1 MRKPLVTLPLLALL
15 LAAAPSHAEPTFD
28 AKALLK
34 EAESRAA
41 DAKEVVEAES
51 VGMRRYD
58 SDCVTF
64 TFSPT
69 DANVSETVYLRSTEW
84 VEECTHT
91 GDPRHGGGRQCWE
104 RPGMTYNERVRIT
117 LQDRQ
122 ELFPW
127 EYDKFRVCL
136 QGPWLNWDDVATA
149 YEYKSVRGGSRD
161 GDIVL
166 APVKKLR
173 MRPDPTGILM
183 KPLTS
188 SMVLGLTDKWINYYA
203 KDGEKVVL
211 KVVFKKDVP
220 NWFDPTLLE
229 TELEFPVVPENIDL
243 TAYAAKF
250 SEKLQAGK
258 KYYVKLSFK
267 RVGRISKED
276 WVDAGET
283 SPVAYQP
290 SLLARLR

>member
-1 MRKPLVTLPLLALL
+1 MPLVTLPLLALVL
-15 LAAAPSHAEPTFD
+15 CAAVPSYAEPAFD
-28 AKALLK
+28 AGALLK
-34 EAESRAA
+34 EAKSRAA
-41 DAKEVVEAES
+41 DSKDAVQAES
-51 VGMRRYD
+51 VGFRRYD

-64 TFSPT
+64 TFNPG
-69 DANVSETVYLRSTEW
+69 DAPVSETVYLRSTEW
-84 VEECTHT
+84 VEECHQT

-117 LQDRQ
+117 IQDRQ

-183 KPLTS
+183 KPLSS
-188 SMVLGLTDKWINYYA
+188 SMSLPLTDKWADYYA
-203 KDGEKVVL
+203 KADEKVVL
-211 KVVFKKDVP
+211 KLTFKKDVP

-229 TELEFPVVPENIDL
+229 TEVEFPTVPAQVDL
-243 TAYAAKF
+243 LQFASKF

-276 WVDAGET
+276 WVEAGET
-283 SPVAYQP
+283 TPVAYQP
-290 SLLARLR
+290 TLLARLP

>member
-28 AKALLK
+28 AKALLN

-41 DAKEVVEAES
+41 DVKEVVEAES